1 MTALAPIRYLSVCA
15 GIEAATAAWHPLGWQ
30 PVAFSEIEAY
40 PRRVLEQR
48 HGARDARLSG
58 SAEGVPLWG
67 DFTTMRPSAFRRL
80 GLDPTIDLIVGGTPC
95 QDFSVAGKRAGLDG
109 ARGHLTRE
117 YAALARR
124 FGSEWM
130 VWENVPG
137 AFSLNGGRDFG
148 TVLACFAGYPEGS
161 AFEPPKD
168 GWQNFGVVPPAGP
181 DCYGLAWAVLDAQYF
196 GVPQRRARII
206 VVGYLG
212 DWRPAAAVLLE
223 RESLSRNPPPCREA
237 GTGVAAITSHGV
249 GTCGADDNQV
259 QAGHLIPQVAGAI
272 CRDSFTGGAGGK
284 PEGAAAGHYIPQVFG
299 GNNTSGP
306 INVAPALN
314 AHGGGS
320 RRIDFESVAFVAT
333 TLRSR
338 AGARGVDSDCTDT
351 LIAHTL
357 RAEGHDASED
367 GTGRGVP
374 LVITAFDT
382 TQITSPGNY
391 SSPGA
396 GEPCHPLAAKA
407 HAPAIAFDCKASSSF
422 QPAPSIE
429 QSPTLRSMSS
439 HKTGANAGEQVAV
452 AISLRGREGGATA
465 EISGDV
471 MPALRCGGG
480 GGDKP
485 HALTETAVRR
495 LTPRECDRLQGF
507 PDDYSRAVMT
517 RTRLAEKPR
526 DKWLRKRGE
535 IVRPASGM
543 VVADQW
549 RVVDA
554 DEALYLA
561 AAGYRV
567 EQRANGNWYTTAA
580 ADGPCYKT
588 LGNSMAGPVMAWIGR
603 RIDIV
608 RQILAEQQKSEAAE

>member
-1 MTALAPIRYLSVCA
+1 MTALAPLRYLSVCS
-15 GIEAATAAWHPLGWQ
+15 GIEAATVAWHPLGWK

-80 GLDPTIDLIVGGTPC
+80 GLDPTIDLLVGGTPC

-109 ARGHLTRE
+109 ARGQLTRE
-117 YAALARR
+117 FAVLARR
-124 FGSEWM
+124 FGPEWM

-161 AFEPPKD
+161 MFEPPKD

-206 VVGYLG
+206 IVGYLG

-237 GTGVAAITSHGV
+237 GTGVAALTSHGV
-249 GTCGADDNQV
+249 GTCGADDNQA
-259 QAGHLIPQVAGAI
+259 QAGHL
-272 CRDSFTGGAGGK
+272 
-284 PEGAAAGHYIPQVFG
+284 IPQVFG
-299 GNNTSGP
+299 GNNTAGP
-306 INVAPALN
+306 IDVAPALN

-320 RRIDFESVAFVAT
+320 RRIDFESEAFVAT

-374 LVITAFDT
+374 LVVTAFDT

-391 SSPGA
+391 SSPTP
-396 GEPCHPLAAKA
+396 GEPCHPLAAGA
-407 HAPAIAFDCKASSSF
+407 HAPVIAFDCKASASF
-422 QPAPSIE
+422 GPAPSIE

-439 HKTGANAGEQVAV
+439 HKSGANAGGQVAV

-471 MPALRCGGG
+471 MPALRCGGA

-517 RTRLAEKPR
+517 RARLAEKPR

-535 IVRPASGM
+535 IVRPANGM
-543 VVADQW
+543 VIADQW
-549 RVVDA
+549 RGIDA
-554 DEALYLA
+554 DEAKYLFD
-561 AAGYRV
+561 AGYRV
-567 EQRANGNWYTTAA
+567 EHRDNGNWYTTAA

-588 LGNSMAGPVMAWIGR
+588 LGNSMAGPVMAWVGR
-603 RIDIV
+603 RIDMV
-608 RQILAEQQKSEAAE
+608 RHILAEQTDTETAE